1 MWIYLYRGDLE
12 RCVECSDKGI
22 YLAAELGVP
31 VVLYPSAKALA
42 LIKLG
47 RYDAAWASLQEEIVD
62 NEHRMGNAMQHFGT
76 GVYFLEIMAYE
87 KASEAFEYVIE
98 QARLLKRP
106 WLRSWAYNKSA
117 ETLIRTGQL
126 DQLKLDKIVQEL
138 ASMDAALPAKLI
150 GEIALSLGK
159 LDEALQQAKTALY
172 QAKEIGRRP
181 DYVSALELKL
191 RVLLQM
197 HRPKDCIAL
206 SHEGIRMAEEMGYLP
221 MLLRI
226 RSSKAQAFE
235 MFGDTEV
242 AAREYEAAAATIR
255 ELADTITEAE
265 LRQTFMSNPLV
276 APIIALS
283 DHNARKRCGNMSSR
297 K

>member
-1 MWIYLYRGDLE
+1 MWIYLYRGVLE

-138 ASMDAALPAKLI
+138 PLGIPA
-150 GEIALSLGK
+150 
-159 LDEALQQAKTALY
+159 
-172 QAKEIGRRP
+172 
-181 DYVSALELKL
+181 
-191 RVLLQM
+191 
-197 HRPKDCIAL
+197 CIDFRYGPQL
-206 SHEGIRMAEEMGYLP
+206 GIR
-221 MLLRI
+221 
-226 RSSKAQAFE
+226 
-235 MFGDTEV
+235 TENEIYTG
-242 AAREYEAAAATIR
+242 AGPLKFACN
-255 ELADTITEAE
+255 TIT
-265 LRQTFMSNPLV
+265 PLEDIFIFCD
-276 APIIALS
+276 ANRYPHLPIILFGVI
-283 DHNARKRCGNMSSR
+283 KQV
-297 K
+297 